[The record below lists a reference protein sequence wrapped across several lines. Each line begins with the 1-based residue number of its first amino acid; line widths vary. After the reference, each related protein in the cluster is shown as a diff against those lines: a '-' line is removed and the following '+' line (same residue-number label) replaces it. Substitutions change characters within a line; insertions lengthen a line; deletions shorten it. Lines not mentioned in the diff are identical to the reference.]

1 MRLLQQVPAIV
12 SVSLLDETG
21 TERVFVSRLRLNRTG
36 RGVDMS
42 ADPAVIGARA
52 NKVWYGPVQY
62 QQDAEL
68 VVVDS
73 CDRRSLR
80 QSQMM
85 SLTQRT
91 QLSTL

>member
-1 MRLLQQVPAIV
+1 
-12 SVSLLDETG
+12 
-21 TERVFVSRLRLNRTG
+21 
-36 RGVDMS
+36 
-42 ADPAVIGARA
+42 
-52 NKVWYGPVQY
+52 VQY